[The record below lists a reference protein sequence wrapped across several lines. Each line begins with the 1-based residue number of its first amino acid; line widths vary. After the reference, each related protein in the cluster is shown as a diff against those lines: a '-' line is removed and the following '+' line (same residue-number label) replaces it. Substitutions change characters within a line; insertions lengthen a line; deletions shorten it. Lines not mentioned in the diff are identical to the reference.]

1 MTSRLYNTLPNEPE
15 LSAQALDLYQYL
27 NLFDINKHYLK
38 LSNICDYRAG
48 FDFNRT
54 ALRCLLATSVT
65 RHNGL
70 HWCG

>member
-1 MTSRLYNTLPNEPE
+1 MRPNEPE
-15 LSAQALDLYQYL
+15 LIAQALDLYQYL
-27 NLFDINKHYLK
+27 NVFDINKHYLK
-38 LSNICDYRAG
+38 LSNIYDYRAG
-48 FDFNRT
+48 FDLNRT